1 MSFLSDLKNKL
12 EKGIESTSNKSKKV
26 LDMSWL
32 TLSIRGK
39 KETEE
44 QMYTRLGKEVY
55 MLWEREKKVELTSQT
70 KETLEKIDDL
80 RNTIAEMEETLADL
94 KRRAAAHFKSSDSS
108 DQTPSRSHQSKGQ
121 EEQRASVEPASKA
134 FNKSR
139 ELPISTEKK
148 EREEDLDW
156 GELQAIFVCPHCGNR
171 VEEDTEVCPHCKKHV
186 YD

>member
-80 RNTIAEMEETLADL
+80 RKTIAEMEETLADL
-94 KRRAAAHFKSSDSS
+94 KRRAAAHFKSSGSS
-108 DQTPSRSHQSKGQ
+108 DQTPSHSHQSKGQ
-121 EEQRASVEPASKA
+121 EEQEASVELTSKSL
-134 FNKSR
+134 NKPQ

-156 GELQAIFVCPHCGNR
+156 GEIQAIFVCPHCGNR